1 MFNYLEHILLQD
13 EEARAALRM
22 LDTLKNAV
30 SRTLFIVD
38 ADDKIA
44 GSLTDGDIRRG
55 LLNGLEISQP
65 VKLFMNKGFRF
76 IREHEDNV
84 ETLKIYRKNKFGLIP
99 LLDAGGRISK
109 ILDLTATRSILPV
122 TALLMAGGKGERL
135 RPLTENT
142 PKPMLM
148 IGDKPIIEHNIDR
161 LIAFG
166 ITDIYISVQYLK
178 EQIMNYL
185 GDGSSKGIS
194 IKYIIEDKP
203 MGTIGALALIENIK
217 HGDVLVMNSDL
228 LTNVDLEDFYGYY
241 KSHSA
246 KMAVAS
252 IPYTVNV
259 PYAVLETVQHAVRSF
274 VEKPSYTYYSNGGIY
289 FVDSTLKNRL
299 RRNEFFDATDL
310 MNSVINENQNALV
323 HYPLLCYW
331 LDIGKPQDY
340 IKAQEDIKHIN
351 F

>member
-13 EEARAALRM
+13 EEARSALRA
-22 LDTLKNAV
+22 LDKLKNSI

-38 ADDKIA
+38 AGDKIV

-65 VKLFMNKGFRF
+65 IKLFMNKGFHF
-76 IREHEDNV
+76 IREGEDSV
-84 ETLKIYRKNKFGLIP
+84 EVIKAYRKNKFVLIP
-99 LLDAGGRISK
+99 LLDADGRINK
-109 ILDLTATRSILPV
+109 ILDLATTRSILPV

-135 RPLTENT
+135 KPLTDNT

-148 IGDKPIIEHNIDR
+148 IGNKPIIEHNIDR

-178 EQIMNYL
+178 EQIIEYL
-185 GDGSSKGIS
+185 GDGSTKGIS
-194 IKYIIEDKP
+194 IKYIVEDVP
-203 MGTIGALALIENIK
+203 MGTIGALSLIENIK
-217 HGDVLVMNSDL
+217 HNDVLVMNSDL

-241 KSHSA
+241 KSHA
-246 KMAVAS
+246 AEMAVAS
-252 IPYTVNV
+252 IPYVVNV
-259 PYAVLETVQHAVRSF
+259 PYAVLETDNHEVRSF
-274 VEKPSYTYYSNGGIY
+274 FEKPSYTYYSNGGIY
-289 FVDSTLKNRL
+289 FLNASLKGSVKSNT
-299 RRNEFFDATDL
+299 FFDATDL
-310 MNSVINENQNALV
+310 MNLVIDRNKLV

-340 IKAQEDIKHIN
+340 IKAQEDIKHLN

>member
-13 EEARAALRM
+13 EEARSALRA
-22 LDTLKNAV
+22 LDKLKNSI

-38 ADDKIA
+38 ADDKIV

-65 VKLFMNKGFRF
+65 IKLFMNKGFRYLL
-76 IREHEDNV
+76 ESEDNV
-84 ETLKIYRKNKFGLIP
+84 EAIKAYRKNKFWLIP
-99 LLDAGGRISK
+99 LLDADGHINK
-109 ILDLTATRSILPV
+109 ILDLATTRSILPV

-135 RPLTENT
+135 KPLTDNT

-148 IGDKPIIEHNIDR
+148 IGNKPIIEHNIDR
-161 LIAFG
+161 LISFG
-166 ITDIYISVQYLK
+166 VTDIYISVQYLK
-178 EQIMNYL
+178 EQIMEYF
-185 GDGSSKGIS
+185 GDGSAKGVS

-203 MGTIGALALIENIK
+203 MGTIGALSLIENIK
-217 HGDVLVMNSDL
+217 HNDVLVMNSDL

-246 KMAVAS
+246 EMAVAS
-252 IPYTVNV
+252 IPYVVNV
-259 PYAVLETVQHAVRSF
+259 PYAVLETNNHEVKSF
-274 VEKPSYTYYSNGGIY
+274 FEKPSYTYYSNGGIY
-289 FVDSTLKNRL
+289 FLNASLKAAISS
-299 RRNEFFDATDL
+299 NEFFDATDL
-310 MNSVINENQNALV
+310 MNLVIDKKQNKLV

-340 IKAQEDIKHIN
+340 IKAQEDIKHLN